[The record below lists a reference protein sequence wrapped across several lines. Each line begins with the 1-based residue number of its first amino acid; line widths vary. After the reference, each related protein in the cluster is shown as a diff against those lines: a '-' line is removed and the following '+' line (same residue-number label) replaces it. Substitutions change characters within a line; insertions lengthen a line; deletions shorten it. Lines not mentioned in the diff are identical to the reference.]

1 MSLVKQALLK
11 KVHWMLDKILALFG
25 KCGQLPQNHKET
37 DVLKNFFILD
47 PHGVKENCQRCD
59 QVACSPN
66 TLGPSS
72 MAFTA
77 PLTVFGNGTECVN

>member
-11 KVHWMLDKILALFG
+11 KVHRMLDKILALFG
-25 KCGQLPQNHKET
+25 KCGRLPHKHKET
-37 DVLKNFFILD
+37 DVLKNSFIFH

-59 QVACSPN
+59 QVVCSPN
-66 TLGPSS
+66 ILGPSS

-77 PLTVFGNGTECVN
+77 LLTVFGKGTECVN